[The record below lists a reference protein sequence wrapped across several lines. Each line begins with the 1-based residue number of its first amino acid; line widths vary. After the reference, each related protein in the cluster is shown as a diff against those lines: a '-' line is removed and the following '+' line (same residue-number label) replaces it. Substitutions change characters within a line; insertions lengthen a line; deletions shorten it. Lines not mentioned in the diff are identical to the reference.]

1 MYSDVKE
8 LIDLHDD
15 TRKIEIKQYTADGR
29 IHSVVLSRLSVIIS
43 EKGVAISDEDAYGLC
58 IIQID
63 KYHQILSSI
72 ERRND
77 GYYSANVFTYDKKL
91 LLSSLSCMIMP
102 SNGELHFMISENKYD
117 EDERLTEQIER
128 TVSRVGGKCFS
139 EMRTVFEYRS
149 YGVFEKSW
157 DFSGVI
163 DKDGSQKVR
172 RQHNIA
178 GDRYSGRRYSY
189 ESGKGPIQ
197 RFDEFEEEES
207 IGYIVKIKRQPA
219 ITFCIYKNSWKM
231 PTVEYDKPKR

>member
-1 MYSDVKE
+1 MDSS
-8 LIDLHDD
+8 IN
-15 TRKIEIKQYTADGR
+15 
-29 IHSVVLSRLSVIIS
+29 SVVLNRLLVIIS

-117 EDERLTEQIER
+117 EDERLTEQIEQAA
-128 TVSRVGGKCFS
+128 SRVGGKCFS

-163 DKDGSQKVR
+163 SEDGIQKVR

-178 GDRYSGRRYSY
+178 GDRYSGRRYNY
-189 ESGKGPIQ
+189 EPGKGPIE
-197 RFDEFEEEES
+197 RFDEFEDEES
-207 IGYIVKIKRQPA
+207 LGYIVKIKRQPT
-219 ITFCIYKNSWKM
+219 ITFRIYKNSWKM
-231 PTVEYDKPKR
+231 PNVEYDKPKR

>member
-15 TRKIEIKQYTADGR
+15 TTKIEIKQYTADGR
-29 IHSVVLSRLSVIIS
+29 IRSVVLSRLLVIIS
-43 EKGVAISDEDAYGLC
+43 EKGETISDEDVYGLC
-58 IIQID
+58 IIQVD

-102 SNGELHFMISENKYD
+102 SNGELHFMTSENKYD
-117 EDERLTEQIER
+117 EDDRPIEQIER
-128 TVSRVGGKCFS
+128 AASRVGGKCFS

-163 DKDGSQKVR
+163 DKDGGQKVR

-178 GDRYSGRRYSY
+178 GERYSGRRYSY
-189 ESGKGPIQ
+189 EPGKGPIQ
-197 RFDEFEEEES
+197 RFDEFEDEES
-207 IGYIVKIKRQPA
+207 LGYIVKIKSQPA
-219 ITFCIYKNSWKM
+219 ITFRIYKNSWKI